1 MELLDRYLNFIRI
14 LLPRAKQQDIIAEL
28 SEDLRAQIAD
38 QEAELGRSLKEEEI
52 EALLQRCGHPLLVAA
67 RYQSQQS
74 LIGQPFYPLYIFALK
89 LVQRVLFPMLL
100 VVGAFVALF
109 REHPIPGLIGSVGDA
124 IASAFYMVGLITVVF
139 IVLERLQTKLTFF
152 DNWKPSELPKMPVV
166 PDQTQIPRSSSIGGF
181 IGLAAFLVWWIGLV
195 PLPSIPNLAFINPL
209 PATFYWPVLLL
220 FGAEMVMH
228 LVNLFLPW
236 WTRRRAAVRVVLDV
250 AGLAL
255 ALVLLYQ
262 WPWFALKIGG
272 LTAGAQA
279 KLELV
284 MNGALYVSTLIMTL
298 SYAFRILQDLR
309 RALGK
314 PPFMN
319 PLLVWFGYDGTHS
332 RN

>member
-1 MELLDRYLNFIRI
+1 MELLDRYLNFIRM

-38 QEAELGRSLKEEEI
+38 TEAELGRPLKDSEV
-52 EALLQRCGHPLLVAA
+52 EAVLKRCGHPLLVAA
-67 RYQSQQS
+67 RYQAQQS

-89 LVQRVLFPMLL
+89 LVQWVLFPLLL

-124 IASAFYMVGLITVVF
+124 IGGAFYLVGVITVVF
-139 IVLERLQTKLTFF
+139 IVLERLQTKLTFL
-152 DNWKPSELPKMPVV
+152 DDWKPSELPKLPVV

-181 IGLAAFLVWWIGLV
+181 IGLAAFLVWWTGLV
-195 PLPSIPNLAFINPL
+195 PLPSIPNLAFVNPL
-209 PATFYWPVLLL
+209 PASFFWPVLLL
-220 FGAEMVMH
+220 FAAEMVLH

-236 WTRRRAAVRVVLDV
+236 WTRRRAVVRVVLDV
-250 AGLAL
+250 GGLVL

-272 LTAGAQA
+272 LTAGALA
-279 KLELV
+279 KLELLV
-284 MNGALYVSTLIMTL
+284 NGALYVSTLIMSL
-298 SYAFRILQDLR
+298 SYAFRILLDLR
-309 RALGK
+309 RAMGK

-319 PLLVWFGYDGTHS
+319 PLLVWFGCHTHGKP
-332 RN
+332 